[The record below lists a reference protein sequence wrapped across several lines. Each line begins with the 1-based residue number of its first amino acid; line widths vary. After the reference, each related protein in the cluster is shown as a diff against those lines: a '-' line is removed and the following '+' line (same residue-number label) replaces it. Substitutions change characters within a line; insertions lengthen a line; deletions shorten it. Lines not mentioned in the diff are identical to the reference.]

1 MISLLA
7 ATALRGSVYCALYQT
22 RNQVMLSFNLI
33 PFWVAIDWARQPDLW
48 NSITKTTINLN
59 LFTLYPYKISFY

>member
-1 MISLLA
+1 
-7 ATALRGSVYCALYQT
+7 
-22 RNQVMLSFNLI
+22 MLSFNLI

-59 LFTLYPYKISFY
+59 LFKLYPYKISFY